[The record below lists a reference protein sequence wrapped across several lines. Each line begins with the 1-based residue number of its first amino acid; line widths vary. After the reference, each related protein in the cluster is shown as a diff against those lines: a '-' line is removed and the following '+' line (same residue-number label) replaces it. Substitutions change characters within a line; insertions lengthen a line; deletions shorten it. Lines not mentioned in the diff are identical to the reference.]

1 MGDPNANLAQ
11 RGVAAAYAVPWMW
24 AHVTLVAVAIQEIG
38 AAGFIGRETVAPE
51 GGGLV
56 GYPIASLS
64 VSVYADYVL
73 WENYNN
79 KHFTEWGL
87 GSYP

>member
-64 VSVYADYVL
+64 VSVYADHFFSNL
-73 WENYNN
+73 LDN
-79 KHFTEWGL
+79 K
-87 GSYP
+87 SQ